1 MARFGHVS
9 KRGGV
14 SALILATSA
23 GLLMLQLAHSTTTAS
38 AAVATTTK
46 VGVPA
51 TATLGSSVQLT
62 ATVAPAPL
70 GAPKTGVTFLDNGV
84 AIAPG
89 MRSSRTGRYA
99 ITTSTLAA
107 GAHSITAQFSGDS
120 NNLPSTSAP
129 ATITIVA
136 AGTNVATMNFTSSPG
151 SPTTGGTPITLNVL
165 MTGSAAAGAN
175 PTGSVT
181 FKNGAQVMSAGRRL
195 TNGSVSL
202 PWPLGLPV
210 GTNAISAAYSGD
222 PNYAAVT
229 QTLNIVVTPSPNDK
243 FVQHLYT
250 DMIGQQ
256 DAGGEAYWVSQLNKG
271 VSRAAVA
278 YAFTQTPQYVGGVVS
293 RLYTNVMARPVDQA
307 GSSYWID
314 RVLHTGL
321 PPEGLAAS
329 LVASDERYASPSFG
343 NNTPDTFIH
352 ATYKAMLGRDAEPA
366 GLAFWHDFLMTG
378 GPRWKL
384 SLDFAYSQEWA
395 TQTVTRQYAQLKMG
409 IPAADALNFWVGQV
423 LGGMSDATLTSQ
435 LAGSQSYFDWAQTH

>member
-136 AGTNVATMNFTSSPG
+136 AGTNVATMNFTSGRHADHAQRPDDGQRGCGGEPDRLGHVQERGPG
-151 SPTTGGTPITLNVL
+151 DVRRSQAHQRVGQPALAARPSGGN
-165 MTGSAAAGAN
+165 
-175 PTGSVT
+175 
-181 FKNGAQVMSAGRRL
+181 QRDQRRL
-195 TNGSVSL
+195 
-202 PWPLGLPV
+202 
-210 GTNAISAAYSGD
+210 
-222 PNYAAVT
+222 
-229 QTLNIVVTPSPNDK
+229 Q
-243 FVQHLYT
+243 
-250 DMIGQQ
+250 
-256 DAGGEAYWVSQLNKG
+256 
-271 VSRAAVA
+271 R
-278 YAFTQTPQYVGGVVS
+278 
-293 RLYTNVMARPVDQA
+293 
-307 GSSYWID
+307 
-314 RVLHTGL
+314 
-321 PPEGLAAS
+321 
-329 LVASDERYASPSFG
+329 
-343 NNTPDTFIH
+343 
-352 ATYKAMLGRDAEPA
+352 
-366 GLAFWHDFLMTG
+366 
-378 GPRWKL
+378 
-384 SLDFAYSQEWA
+384 
-395 TQTVTRQYAQLKMG
+395 
-409 IPAADALNFWVGQV
+409 
-423 LGGMSDATLTSQ
+423 
-435 LAGSQSYFDWAQTH
+435 